1 MCQLFKY
8 ERYRISRDKRVLEY
22 WIKDRFFIE
31 PWRSRVC
38 RSNFT
43 AILCRGEERKRG
55 EGRKHGIIPRDFRS
69 EYSLAGHSFQS
80 VTFATVKRVEQFLL
94 SLDDRGP
101 RRHDN
106 KVSTFTDPGLV
117 SDHRFRVMLVRI
129 TMPWCIRSTQSRSI
143 VYFLRW
149 WSVRM
154 KRADLERDCCEILS
168 SLILEKL

>member
-1 MCQLFKY
+1 MN
-8 ERYRISRDKRVLEY
+8 RG
-22 WIKDRFFIE
+22 DRG
-31 PWRSRVC
+31 VC

-43 AILCRGEERKRG
+43 AILCRGERKREGGEEG

-80 VTFATVKRVEQFLL
+80 VTFAVVKRVEQFLL

-129 TMPWCIRSTQSRSI
+129 TMPWCIRSIQSRSI
-143 VYFLRW
+143 VYE
-149 WSVRM
+149 M
-154 KRADLERDCCEILS
+154 KRADMEPRLL
-168 SLILEKL
+168 LEKLWIYFI